1 MQEPEPERGARY
13 RDLFLAR
20 HDHADNCAYCPICTG
35 IGVFRSAQPDVVDHL
50 AGAARELISALR
62 VVLEQAEGV
71 LAAVEDAS
79 RAPVEDP
86 QPASEPESDAV
97 VRRLDVG

>member
-1 MQEPEPERGARY
+1 M
-13 RDLFLAR
+13 AR
-20 HDHADNCAYCPICTG
+20 HDHADNCAYCPLCTG
-35 IGVFRSAQPDVVDHL
+35 IGMLRSAQPDVVDHL

-79 RAPVEDP
+79 RVSDDNSDQSEANPDP
-86 QPASEPESDAV
+86 V
-97 VRRLDVG
+97 VRHLDVG